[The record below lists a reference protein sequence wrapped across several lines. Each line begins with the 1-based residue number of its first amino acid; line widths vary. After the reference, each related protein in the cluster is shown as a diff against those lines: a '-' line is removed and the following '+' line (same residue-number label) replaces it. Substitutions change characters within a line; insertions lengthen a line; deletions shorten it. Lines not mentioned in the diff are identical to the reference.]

1 MRWYFF
7 ADVRVDELLF
17 RVVELPTEY
26 DWDRRIVG
34 CKRSFLSLSLSTKT
48 YLSIQNSSSVSLS
61 RAYIDMYICSLSLC
75 VCVSACVKGINSDAW
90 YYYHTSSLFRAKDAT
105 REVFLMPWQT
115 TAKTKRWGWG
125 CLQASFSKHP
135 KPKTLNA

>member
-34 CKRSFLSLSLSTKT
+34 CKRSFLSLSYKT

-61 RAYIDMYICSLSLC
+61 RASL
-75 VCVSACVKGINSDAW
+75 
-90 YYYHTSSLFRAKDAT
+90 
-105 REVFLMPWQT
+105 
-115 TAKTKRWGWG
+115 
-125 CLQASFSKHP
+125 
-135 KPKTLNA
+135 